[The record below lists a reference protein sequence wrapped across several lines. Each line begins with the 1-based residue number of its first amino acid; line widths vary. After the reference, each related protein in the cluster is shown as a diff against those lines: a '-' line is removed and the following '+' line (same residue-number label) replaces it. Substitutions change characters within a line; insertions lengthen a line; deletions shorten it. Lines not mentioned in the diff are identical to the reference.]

1 MKTES
6 ITLSSGLQVN
16 RTVTKR
22 CGHNVTIITTGAIKK
37 HSHAYLIIN
46 RIRNIFF
53 ANYKKL
59 ALIMILVILN
69 ACKSTTY
76 CSTKPINKN
85 KGWVINR

>member
-6 ITLSSGLQVN
+6 ITLSTGLQVN

-22 CGHNVTIITTGAIKK
+22 NGHKVTIITTGAIKK
-37 HSHAYLIIN
+37 QSLANLITK